1 LVIAALTLLSAIG
14 LCSCGNS
21 TRSETAPSEIVIPS
35 GATVTGPSNEGV
47 LRVTAV
53 TSTKRKYEWGQRTI
67 TLDLWPRAY
76 RWYGSLGM
84 ELPTLPPWGGG
95 GLSHVVL
102 NESQLHFHS
111 AAAVIK
117 DLVAWNTDLP
127 EVPHFATYWTADGLV
142 VQFHFER
149 ARDFLALEAWVAQYC
164 INGEKPKNLP
174 GATSA
179 VTLRD
184 ATGQRVSTL
193 PCAHV
198 DEKAYYDTWPKGK
211 GKRD

>member
-1 LVIAALTLLSAIG
+1 MTAALILLSACG
-14 LCSCGNS
+14 LCSCNS
-21 TRSETAPSEIVIPS
+21 AHTEAAPSEIVIPIGS
-35 GATVTGPSNEGV
+35 TVTGPSNEGV

-53 TSTKRKYEWGQRTI
+53 TPKKRKYEWDHTSV
-67 TLDLWPRAY
+67 TLDLWPRPY

-84 ELPTLPPWGGG
+84 ELPTLPPWSEGS
-95 GLSHVVL
+95 LSHVVL
-102 NESQLHFHS
+102 NENQRHFHS
-111 AAAVIK
+111 IAAAIR
-117 DLVAWNTDLP
+117 DLASTNIDLP
-127 EVPHFATYWTADGLV
+127 EDPHFATYWTADGLV

-184 ATGQRVSTL
+184 ATGHRVSTL

-198 DEKAYYDTWPKGK
+198 DEKAYYDTWPEGR

>member
-1 LVIAALTLLSAIG
+1 MPLGS
-14 LCSCGNS
+14 
-21 TRSETAPSEIVIPS
+21 
-35 GATVTGPSNEGV
+35 TVTGPSNEGV

-53 TSTKRKYEWGQRTI
+53 TPTKRKYEWDHKNI
-67 TLDLWPRAY
+67 ALDLWPRAY
-76 RWYGSLGM
+76 RWYGAQGM
-84 ELPTLPPWGGG
+84 YLPTLPPWGGG

-102 NESQLHFHS
+102 AEFQLHFHS
-111 AAAVIK
+111 TAAVIR
-117 DLVAWNTDLP
+117 DLAKRNTDFP
-127 EVPHFATYWTADGLV
+127 EDPHFATYWTPDGLV

-184 ATGQRVSTL
+184 ATGQRISTL

-198 DEKAYYDTWPKGK
+198 GEKAYYDTWPEGK
-211 GKRD
+211 GERQ